1 MSRTLQLYQLQTIDS
16 EIDHTRQELAR
27 VAAQL
32 GESEAMKQAKAT
44 LEASSKELRLAQT
57 VMTDLDLELKSLAGK
72 VAGEEKK
79 LYSGKMS
86 SAKEAANLQ
95 EEVASLKRRQSER
108 EERLLEAMMAVEAA
122 EEAVESAQE
131 RLSTVTAEWSADQ
144 KTLLQEREALS
155 QKLAELES
163 RRPVLIQPIDAADL
177 KLYEQLRPKKA
188 GRAVAAVKG
197 DLCQGCGIAMASN
210 HLRRARSGTEILT
223 CPTCGRIL
231 YVP

>member
-16 EIDHTRQELAR
+16 QIDQTRQELAQIT
-27 VAAQL
+27 AQL
-32 GESEAMKQAKAT
+32 GESDEVKQAKIT
-44 LEASSKELRLAQT
+44 LEATNKKLRQAQT
-57 VMTDLDLELKSLAGK
+57 VMKDLDLEVKSLVTKIAG
-72 VAGEEKK
+72 VEKK

-86 SAKEAANLQ
+86 SAKEAANMQ
-95 EEVASLKRRQSER
+95 EEAASLKRRQADL
-108 EERLLEAMMAVEAA
+108 EENLLEAMLAVEET
-122 EEAVESAQE
+122 EEAIETAQNH
-131 RLSTVTAEWSADQ
+131 LTSVTSQWSAGQ
-144 KTLLQEREALS
+144 EELLQQQEELK
-155 QKLAELES
+155 QKLAELAN
-163 RRPVLIQPIDAADL
+163 RRPVLAQPINAADL

-197 DLCQGCGIAMASN
+197 DLCQGCGIAMPSN